1 MKGFIKWTLLC
12 AIIASFLVASIHTH
26 PTTTTTTTAIVKRQ
40 DDQDV
45 NDYHNSPATKT
56 STTTRT
62 KSTSKATSIP
72 RPEDSGSGNTNGN
85 GSSAPQIIAVGGTSW
100 YGEYFSLLLRIK
112 TVY

>member
-1 MKGFIKWTLLC
+1 MKGFTKWILFC
-12 AIIASFLVASIHTH
+12 AIIASFLITSIHTH
-26 PTTTTTTTAIVKRQ
+26 PTTTTAIVKRQ

-72 RPEDSGSGNTNGN
+72 RPGDSGSGNTNGN

-100 YGEYFSLLLRIK
+100 YGEYLSFALCIK